1 MLSFGIMFFILY
13 CVLCENIV
21 ESDGEEIKKLSFA
34 RQLVRERLLY
44 YLLQVKV
51 AFYDLFA
58 APGICSL
65 GEFLVGH

>member
-1 MLSFGIMFFILY
+1 M
-13 CVLCENIV
+13 EK
-21 ESDGEEIKKLSFA
+21 EIKNLSFA